1 MDIDYRKNDE
11 CLIYLDKNESPY
23 NLPAKIREEIS
34 LKILNTKF
42 NRYPDFNS
50 ESVIKKIADFE
61 KLQSENINIGN
72 GSDELLDLIIKS
84 TKGQIIINPP
94 TFGMYEFFA
103 KKHGK
108 QIKKIPLDND
118 FNFQIT
124 GKDIE
129 SKDDLVVICS
139 PNNPTGT
146 EIEEKRLIK
155 ILETG
160 ASVLLDEAYY
170 NFSDK
175 NYKYLIKKYKNLI
188 ITRTFSKAFGLAA
201 IRAGY
206 SISSEDYS
214 KKIRKISSPFSFD
227 KLSEIVIESV
237 LNNYEEVE
245 KRTKEIVK
253 NRDLIY
259 ANFKEYAI
267 ESKTNFILLK
277 FENAEKVY
285 KELLKKGIVTRKY
298 SNELKQFIRVTTGS
312 EKETSTYI
320 KTLTNILKNL

>member
-1 MDIDYRKNDE
+1 MDIDYKNNEDS
-11 CLIYLDKNESPY
+11 LLYLDKNESPF

-34 LKILNTKF
+34 LKILNTRF

-50 ESVIKKIADFE
+50 ESIIKRIADFE
-61 KLQSENINIGN
+61 NLDSENINIGN
-72 GSDELLDLIIKS
+72 GSDELLDLIVED

-103 KKHGK
+103 KKHNK
-108 QIKKIPLDND
+108 KVKKIPLDEN
-118 FNFQIT
+118 FKFQIT
-124 GKDIE
+124 QNDID

-146 EIEEKRLIK
+146 EIEEKRLID

-160 ASVLLDEAYY
+160 VNVLLDEAYY
-170 NFSDK
+170 DFSNK
-175 NYKYLIKKYKNLI
+175 NYKNLIKNYKNLI

-206 SISSEDYS
+206 SISSVYYS
-214 KKIRKISSPFSFD
+214 KKIRNISSPFSFN

-237 LNNYEEVE
+237 LNNYPEIK
-245 KRTKEIVK
+245 KRTQEIVK

-277 FENAEKVY
+277 FKNADKVY
-285 KELLKKGIVTRKY
+285 NELLKKGIVTRKY
-298 SNELKQFIRVTTGS
+298 SNELQQFIRVTAGS